1 MSMNTFVFGVF
12 ATGFSYFNGV
22 IDVFQSLLLMSICL
36 MQLIEFFIWRNI
48 DNKSKNE
55 FYSNMAIVLL
65 MSQPLFSISTIAN
78 KKIKVAAF
86 VIYMAYIVIFALYKL
101 QNKPNKRN
109 VTTIGRNKH
118 LKWNWISADI
128 YKILIY
134 VVFLIAPLLL
144 WDDKFI
150 GIVVSI
156 TLILSF
162 VLFAKDGTWGSM
174 WCWTSNIISIYLI
187 YLVFK
192 KEICKC

>member
-118 LKWNWISADI
+118 LKWNWISTDI